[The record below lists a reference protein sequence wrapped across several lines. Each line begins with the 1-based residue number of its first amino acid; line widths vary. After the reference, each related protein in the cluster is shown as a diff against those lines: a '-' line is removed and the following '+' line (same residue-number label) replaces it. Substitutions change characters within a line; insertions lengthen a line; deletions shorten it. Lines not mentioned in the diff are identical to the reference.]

1 MHVAFEPQLAG
12 VSAPAGSGGPS
23 LDQPWLAVV
32 NPVAGGARRQRAWRR
47 IERALRAAGVRLETV
62 TTSRPREGR
71 EVAAAAV
78 RAGRRR
84 LLVAGG
90 DGSVHD
96 VVNGLCAAAGPAPSS
111 CPVTLGVLPLGTG
124 NDWARSLRMPAD
136 HVELAAVVS
145 RGRVA
150 ALDLG
155 RIDFLERGDAAGTAT
170 CWFVNVAGAG
180 FDAYV
185 IERLPAPLPSGV
197 AYLAGALARLARY
210 RSPAF
215 RIHIESAA
223 ADASRLDGR
232 FLLAFV
238 ANGRY
243 CGRRMKVAPAAM
255 LDDGLLDVVTIDE
268 VGLPGALA
276 RLAKLYRGTLLAD
289 PLVRHRLG
297 SRVRI
302 DAEPAAVVEADG
314 QIVGR
319 TPAIFSVLPRAL
331 HVLVP

>member
-1 MHVAFEPQLAG
+1 
-12 VSAPAGSGGPS
+12 
-23 LDQPWLAVV
+23 
-32 NPVAGGARRQRAWRR
+32 
-47 IERALRAAGVRLETV
+47 
-62 TTSRPREGR
+62 
-71 EVAAAAV
+71 V

-96 VVNGLCAAAGPAPSS
+96 VVNGLRAAADFSPSPS
-111 CPVTLGVLPLGTG
+111 PVTLGVLPLGTG
-124 NDWARSLRMPAD
+124 NDWARSLRMPTD
-136 HVELAAVVS
+136 RVELAAVVR

-155 RIDFLERGDAAGTAT
+155 RIDFPARGGEAGTPT

-180 FDAYV
+180 FDAHV
-185 IERLPAPLPSGV
+185 IQRLPTPLPSGI
-197 AYLAGALARLARY
+197 AYLAGALGSLARY

-215 RIHIESAA
+215 QIRIESAA
-223 ADASRLDGR
+223 VDVARLDGR

-243 CGRRMKVAPAAM
+243 CGHRMKVAPAAM

-276 RLAKLYRGTLLAD
+276 RLAKLYRGTLLGD
-289 PLVRHRLG
+289 PLVRHRQG
-297 SRVRI
+297 SCVRI
-302 DAEPAAVVEADG
+302 DADPAAVVEADG

-319 TPAIFSVLPRAL
+319 TPAIFSVLPRSL
-331 HVLVP
+331 QVLVP